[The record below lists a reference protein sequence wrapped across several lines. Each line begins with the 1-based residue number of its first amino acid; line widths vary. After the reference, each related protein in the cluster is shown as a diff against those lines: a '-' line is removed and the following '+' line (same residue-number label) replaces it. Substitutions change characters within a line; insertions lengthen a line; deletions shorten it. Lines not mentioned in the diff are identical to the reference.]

1 MRKNKILLELYNDKK
16 QIMFLSVLMIAC
28 EWLNSF
34 IPNNPYIIEA
44 TGAVIGAV
52 AAVGTLAYTAYSGSQ
67 NRAAAASAALDA
79 SLEKQKE
86 QEELEKQK
94 EILKSMRFKN
104 PYQENVYEDLTI
116 NQQQAQFEAQQ
127 GAQQRANIMD
137 TMRGAAGG
145 SGIAGLAQML
155 ANQGQ
160 LSTQRAAASIGQQEA
175 ANRRLM
181 AQGALQRQQGEANI
195 QQQEYNRQMA
205 LLNLEQGQASA
216 AVSAASQARQNE
228 LNVQQQSSSDLMSA
242 GMGVAQSFA
251 NLGQTMSA
259 NKANRLA
266 EEKLN
271 FEKNQLIRNKL
282 GEQSSSIGSNF
293 NFDEDGFPEYK
304 GFDYEL
310 NPFK

>member
-86 QEELEKQK
+86 
-94 EILKSMRFKN
+94 
-104 PYQENVYEDLTI
+104 YEDLTI

-310 NPFK
+310 NPFKY